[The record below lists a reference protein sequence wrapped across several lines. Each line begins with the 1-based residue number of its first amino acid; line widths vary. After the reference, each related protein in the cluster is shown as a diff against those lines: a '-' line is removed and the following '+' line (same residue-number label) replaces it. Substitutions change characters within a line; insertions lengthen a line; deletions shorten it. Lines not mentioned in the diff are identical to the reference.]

1 MVVPLKYLN
10 IFWRTFKILL
20 IYYEINIFLT
30 WSVNC
35 IIVTETVGNQITT
48 FAITETKLFIPVVT
62 LSAQDNARLLQQIE
76 TGLKRKNNWNK

>member
-10 IFWRTFKILL
+10 SFWRTFKILL

-48 FAITETKLFIPVVT
+48 FAITETKIFIPVVT